1 MASSPSLVW
10 EHAKVGS
17 PLEDVVCLPEDGP
30 RTARVVKGQ
39 VGAGQLQQG
48 LDRHDGERVGE
59 LLHRQ
64 SGFLPAEYERHQRT
78 P

>member
-1 MASSPSLVW
+1 MNPQRRHNPLPKRTRVASSPSLVW

-39 VGAGQLQQG
+39 VGAGQLQ
-48 LDRHDGERVGE
+48 R
-59 LLHRQ
+59 
-64 SGFLPAEYERHQRT
+64 A
-78 P
+78 